1 MDIPKNFNNNYGK
14 WFITDVIR
22 AITKYSLIETGEE
35 ICVALSGG
43 RDSATL
49 LYILWYLKTYS
60 HLDFNLCALH
70 VLIDDYDTKGMSGLC
85 AELGVKYLESRLRVG
100 KCTPAKNVCS
110 ICSHLKRGAMVE
122 ALKGTGI
129 RKVAFGH
136 HADDVAETLFM
147 NIVFNRRLGSF
158 TPKVEIPEGEII
170 IIRPLVYL
178 DGPLI
183 KRLHTYFKLPAV
195 LHICPYEDTG
205 VRQSMRRAISG
216 IEEQLEMKDFSRMV
230 VSALENVDLSNMW
243 MNLQDK

>member
-1 MDIPKNFNNNYGK
+1 MAG
-14 WFITDVIR
+14 
-22 AITKYSLIETGEE
+22 
-35 ICVALSGG
+35 
-43 RDSATL
+43 
-49 LYILWYLKTYS
+49 
-60 HLDFNLCALH
+60 
-70 VLIDDYDTKGMSGLC
+70 
-85 AELGVKYLESRLRVG
+85 
-100 KCTPAKNVCS
+100 
-110 ICSHLKRGAMVE
+110 

-147 NIVFNRRLGSF
+147 NVVFKRRLGSF

-205 VRQSMRRAISG
+205 ARQSMRRAISG

-230 VSALENVDLSNMW
+230 ASALENVDLSSIW